1 MRLVANR
8 DGGLEQMEIKGV
20 LVLKISDPS
29 AGKVRILVDAVEET
43 SLQFKTHPKVDRVL
57 FKNENVVQMGDPSKS
72 FPINQPLEV
81 VRWRFITQDETNM
94 PIASKYYA
102 SGGRNMKHSK

>member
-20 LVLKISDPS
+20 LVLKIADPS
-29 AGKVRILVDAVEET
+29 AGKVRILVNAVEEST
-43 SLQFKTHPKVDRVL
+43 LQFKTHPKVDRVL
-57 FKNENVVQMGDPSKS
+57 FRNENVVQMGDPSRS

-81 VRWRFITQDETNM
+81 VRWRYITQDETSI
-94 PIASKYYA
+94 PLSSKYFA
-102 SGGRNMKHSK
+102 NNDSIDTII